1 MAESHTYTWNQGTDL
16 VMSLIYK
23 AGPVGSAEPVDLSA
37 YAFRM
42 DIVAPDG
49 NVLIV
54 ANDAEIEDVDPFEPN
69 AQPDTSYE
77 VTMNTVGEIQ
87 VTLNRSLTL
96 PGGKFYKYISAHT
109 PIRTFSYDMMLRDT
123 SINFQTKVLEG
134 TIVIS
139 PSVTLWE

>member
-1 MAESHTYTWNQGTDL
+1 MAESHTYNWNQGTDL
-16 VMSLIYK
+16 VMSLVYK

-49 NVLIV
+49 SVLIV
-54 ANDAEIEDVDPFEPN
+54 ANDEAIADTDPFVAG
-69 AQPDTSYE
+69 AQPDNQYE
-77 VTMNTVGEIQ
+77 VTMNTVGEIV

-96 PGGKFYKYISAHT
+96 PGGAFYKYISAQT
-109 PIRTFSYDMMLRDT
+109 PVRTFSYDMMLRDT
-123 SINFQTKVLEG
+123 AIDFQTKILEG

-139 PSVTLWE
+139 TSVTLWA